1 MTMLLHGRRT
11 RLAAGE
17 PPLRRAV
24 RVAGRVQ
31 VGEGVTEAKALVRV
45 RVRAEVSSQGKGQ
58 G

>member
-1 MTMLLHGRRT
+1 MLLHGRRT